1 LEHNTA
7 PMKVN
12 SIMTSRVGGST
23 TAQALQARQAVAR
36 AGEMRDHRRVLP
48 DPGCYEERYRLTA
61 GAAPTLGVSLFM
73 IGLLFRAEAPWAAGA
88 VIAVALAILL
98 VPAVAAR
105 RRVAFRADYAGLTF
119 GSAPGALM
127 LRRGQQVFIPWGEV
141 DTIVLHPDDSG
152 VAGRSGRVGRV
163 EVRRRD
169 QAGGMTREVSGWRLD
184 RERLASVI
192 AAVAPGIAVV
202 EGGPGVE
209 GPPRT

>member
-1 LEHNTA
+1 
-7 PMKVN
+7 
-12 SIMTSRVGGST
+12 
-23 TAQALQARQAVAR
+23 
-36 AGEMRDHRRVLP
+36 VLP

-61 GAAPTLGVSLFM
+61 GAAPTLGVSLFV
-73 IGLLFRAEAPWAAGA
+73 IGLRFRTEALWVAGV
-88 VIAVALAILL
+88 VIAVALAVVLG
-98 VPAVAAR
+98 PAMAAR

-127 LRRGQQVFIPWGEV
+127 VRRGPQVFIPWGEV

-152 VAGRSGRVGRV
+152 IAGRSGRVARVARV

-169 QAGGMTREVSGWRLD
+169 QAGAMTREVSGWRLN
-184 RERLASVI
+184 RERLTSVT

-202 EGGPGVE
+202 EGGPSVE